1 MLALL
6 EHYETAERGWHN
18 QPSEGTDHLAA
29 LGPVTLYLKNKQI
42 QFRERIRVK

>member
-6 EHYETAERGWHN
+6 EHHETAERGRHN